1 MDDRTAIAWLH
12 RRVGFGLAPGELD
25 ELEALG
31 VDATLDRLLDPD
43 AAGVPAEPSP
53 FEGLPFDRQDPLPSI
68 RAAIERWFDRMVTTR
83 RPLVEWMAWYWHG
96 HLTTSVATVR
106 FAPLVADQ
114 IDLYRTAG
122 LGDLPSLLRS
132 VTVDP
137 AMLLYLDGNTSTGAS
152 PNENYGREL
161 LELFALGVGA
171 FTEDDVRAA
180 ARALTGWT
188 VERRT
193 GQARFVPAR
202 HDDTPQQLLGRQVHD
217 VDTVIAAVTEH
228 PACAP
233 FVAGRL
239 ARAILGDVDAG
250 LVDRLARDFVDAD
263 LRLAPL
269 VRAILEAGLDGAGG
283 AVLGAPV
290 PWAAA
295 ARRATGAAPDV
306 AVLGRLLDSAGQVP
320 MRPPNVAGWPGGPA
334 WLAASTV
341 VARFNLALA
350 VSFTAPAEGVAR
362 QAARRADAGALAD
375 ALGRPEGL
383 SADTVAALRAA
394 PAGAGRAGGVE
405 RLALALASPDLAVI

>member
-53 FEGLPFDRQDPLPSI
+53 FADLPFERRNPLPSI
-68 RAAIERWFDRMVTTR
+68 RAAVERWFDRMVATR

-122 LGDLPSLLRS
+122 LGDLPSLLRA

-137 AMLLYLDGNTSTGAS
+137 AMLVYLDGNTSTGAA

-188 VERRT
+188 VDRRT
-193 GQARFVPAR
+193 GEARFVPAR
-202 HDDTPQQLLGRQVHD
+202 HDGTPQRLLGRRVHD
-217 VDTVIAAVTEH
+217 VDTVVAAVTEH

-233 FVAGRL
+233 FVTGRL
-239 ARAILGDVDAG
+239 ARAVLGDVDDG
-250 LVDRLARDFVDAD
+250 LVDRLARGFVDAD
-263 LRLAPL
+263 LRIAPL
-269 VRAILEAGLDGAGG
+269 VRSILEAGLDGAGTS
-283 AVLGAPV
+283 VLGAPV

-295 ARRATGAAPDV
+295 ARRATGAAPDTRV
-306 AVLGRLLDSAGQVP
+306 VGRLLDSAGQLP
-320 MRPPNVAGWPGGPA
+320 LRPPSVAGWPGGPA

-350 VSFTAPAEGVAR
+350 LAFGAPADGVAR
-362 QAARRADAGALAD
+362 RAAHRADVDALAD
-375 ALGRPEGL
+375 ALGRPDGFTAETAGAVR
-383 SADTVAALRAA
+383 SA
-394 PAGAGRAGGVE
+394 PAGAGRAAGVE
-405 RLALALASPDLAVI
+405 RLAVALASPDLAVV